1 MNQES
6 FNRGGEPRW
15 RAFEVQLLRLEKT
28 SSKVDRSFPRHY
40 RGICHDLAL
49 ARQRHFDAH
58 LIDRLNGLALRG
70 HQHLHQATARP
81 GHRII
86 DFWVSGLPAAIRRE
100 APFVWTAA
108 VLFYGSGLL
117 LSLLVQWN
125 PDLIHSV
132 LGPAELSMFEE
143 MYDPGSAHHLHP
155 REHDS
160 DAAAFGFYINNN
172 MSVGF
177 RTFAGGVFAGIGS
190 LFFLLINGVLF
201 GALVGH
207 VINIGFGE
215 TFFGFVIGH
224 GAVEL
229 QAVVLAAAAGLR
241 LGWPLIAPGQ
251 LTRSDALR
259 ISAQRSVP
267 LIYGATGMF
276 LVAAGI
282 EAFWSASSVVPFNV
296 KIGVGAMLWVAIALY
311 FFWTPRSHGS

>member
-6 FNRGGEPRW
+6 FARSGEPRW
-15 RAFEVQLLRLEKT
+15 REFEAQLVRIESRT
-28 SSKVDRSFPRHY
+28 RRIDESFPRRY

-49 ARQRHFDAH
+49 ARQRRFDVH

-70 HQHLHQATARP
+70 HQHLHRATARP
-81 GHRII
+81 RHRLI
-86 DFWVSGLPAAIRRE
+86 DFWVRGLPAAIRSE
-100 APFVWTAA
+100 AVFVVIAA
-108 VLFYGSGLL
+108 VLFYGSGLAL
-117 LSLLVQWN
+117 ALAVHLE

-132 LGPAELSMFEE
+132 LGPSELSMFEE
-143 MYDPGSAHHLHP
+143 MYDPQSSHHLHP
-155 REHDS
+155 RGHDT
-160 DAAAFGFYINNN
+160 DAAAFGFYISNN
-172 MSVGF
+172 MSIGF

-207 VINIGFGE
+207 VINIGYGE

-229 QAVVLAAAAGLR
+229 QAIVLSAAAGLR
-241 LGWPLIAPGQ
+241 LGWPLIAPGR
-251 LTRSDALR
+251 LARADALR
-259 ISAQRSVP
+259 IGAQRAVP

-282 EAFWSASSVVPFNV
+282 EAFWSASAVLPFNV
-296 KIGVGAMLWVAIALY
+296 KIGTGAALWVAVLLY
-311 FFWTPRSHGS
+311 FVWTPRGHGS